1 MGGSKFTFPWITI
14 SVLAK
19 AMTGS
24 PLRRNIVSPDSYR
37 QNQAQVKDG
46 WCWWHRKYA
55 PEHTVLVR
63 GWFEFA
69 ESLGV

>member
-1 MGGSKFTFPWITI
+1 
-14 SVLAK
+14 
-19 AMTGS
+19 MTGS